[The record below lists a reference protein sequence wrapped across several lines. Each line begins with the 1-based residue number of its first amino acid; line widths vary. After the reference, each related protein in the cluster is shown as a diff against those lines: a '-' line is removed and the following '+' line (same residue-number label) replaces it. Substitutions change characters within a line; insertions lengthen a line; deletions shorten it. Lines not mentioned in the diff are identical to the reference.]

1 MSFHN
6 VAITR
11 SNSDFDGSND
21 EGNCGDIKAKNA
33 ERNYLFKTNLKLL
46 GFFYLFL
53 CTWLETEFLG
63 SVADSIVFI
72 NL

>member
-1 MSFHN
+1 VSFHN

-33 ERNYLFKTNLKLL
+33 ERNYLFKTNFKTAWVFFIYFYAL
-46 GFFYLFL
+46 G
-53 CTWLETEFLG
+53 
-63 SVADSIVFI
+63 
-72 NL
+72 